1 MGGSS
6 TTRTEPWQEQKD
18 YLKTGF
24 GRAGELLREGAAPY
38 YGGPTLAGFD
48 PAQQA
53 AQASMLGYIGGPRP
67 KAMQKAAENQLLG
80 LYDVAKQAPEYA
92 MGRGNVAQQYAQS
105 GLEATQPVMGDL
117 MSGQVNY
124 AGADSPYK
132 AMANVYGQ
140 QYMSE
145 IAKNMPA
152 VRQQMV
158 EYQPGG
164 GSRGD
169 IAQANIATAAGKN
182 LAQNLA
188 GLYGG
193 AYQQAQ
199 AQRLPAA
206 QQAMAGYGAGSQ
218 AALGAGQLGLSG
230 YGQAGALS
238 GQAMGAYP
246 SLMQQPLAMYGAQ
259 ADIGAQRRAM
269 SQEAIN
275 RDMSRY
281 EYEAL
286 APQTAL
292 QQYMSNISGDYGS
305 TVRSPADNSAIIG
318 ALGSVASAFIN
329 PSDERLKENI
339 EKVGSYKGL
348 NVYEYN
354 YLWSPTKWIGFI
366 AQEVE
371 KIIPEAVLNVNGFK
385 MVDYGKIL

>member
-6 TTRTEPWQEQKD
+6 TTRTEPWAEQKE

-24 GRAGELLREGAAPY
+24 GRAGELLKEGSSPY
-38 YGGPTLAGFD
+38 YGGATLAGFD
-48 PAQQA
+48 PSQQA
-53 AQASMLGYIGGPRP
+53 AQASMLGYVGGPRP
-67 KAMQKAAENQLLG
+67 RALQKAAENQLLG
-80 LYDVAKQAPEYA
+80 LYDVSKQAPEYA

-105 GLEATQPVMGDL
+105 GLEAIQPTMADL
-117 MSGQVNY
+117 MSGGVNY

-132 AMANVYGQ
+132 AMADVYGQ

-145 IAKNMPA
+145 IAKNMPK

-169 IAQANIATAAGKN
+169 IAQAQIASAASKN

-206 QQAMAGYGAGSQ
+206 QQAMAGYGAGTQ
-218 AALGAGQLGLSG
+218 AALSAGQLGMQGLQS
-230 YGQAGALS
+230 ASDIS
-238 GQAMGAYP
+238 GQAFGAYP
-246 SLMQQPLAMYGAQ
+246 SIMGAPLSMYETQ

-269 SQEAIN
+269 TQEAIN
-275 RDMSRY
+275 QDMARY
-281 EYEAL
+281 NYEAM
-286 APQTAL
+286 APMSDL
-292 QQYMSNISGDYGS
+292 QQYMSNISGDYGGPS
-305 TVRSPADNSAIIG
+305 TSTPSALSQIGQLAGILGVISDVRA
-318 ALGSVASAFIN
+318 
-329 PSDERLKENI
+329 KENI
-339 EKVGSYKGL
+339 APVGKYKGL
-348 NVYEYN
+348 NVYDFN
-354 YLWSPTKWIGFI
+354 YKWSPERHRGLM

-371 KIIPEAVLNVNGFK
+371 QVKPEAVGEINGLK
-385 MVDYGKIL
+385 YIDYGKV

>member
-1 MGGSS
+1 MGGSAQ
-6 TTRTEPWQEQKD
+6 TRTEPWEKQKG
-18 YLKTGF
+18 YLETGF
-24 GRAGELLREGAAPY
+24 GRAGELLKEGAAPY
-38 YGGPTLAGFD
+38 YGGATLAGFD
-48 PAQQA
+48 PAQQQ
-53 AQASMLGYIGGPRP
+53 AQASILGYVGGPRP

-105 GLEATQPVMGDL
+105 GLEAIQPTMADL
-117 MSGQVNY
+117 MSGKVNY
-124 AGADSPYK
+124 AGDDSPYK
-132 AMANVYGQ
+132 AMADVYGQ
-140 QYMSE
+140 QYQSE
-145 IAKNMPA
+145 IAKNMPG

-169 IAQANIATAAGKN
+169 IAQAQIATAAGKN

-199 AQRLPAA
+199 GQRLPAA
-206 QQAMAGYGAGSQ
+206 QQAMAGYGAGTQ
-218 AALGAGQLGLSG
+218 AALGAGQLGMQG
-230 YGQAGALS
+230 FGQAGALS

-246 SLMQQPLAMYGAQ
+246 SLMQQPLGMYGAQ
-259 ADIGAQRRAM
+259 ADIGAQRRSM
-269 SQEAIN
+269 TQEAIN

-292 QQYMSNISGDYGS
+292 QQYMSTISGDYGS
-305 TVRSPADNSAIIG
+305 TVRGPSDNSAMIG
-318 ALGSVASAFIN
+318 ALGSVASAFIM
-329 PSDERLKENI
+329 SDERLKENI

-348 NVYEYN
+348 NVYKYN

-371 KIIPEAVLNVNGFK
+371 KIIPEAVFNVNGFK
-385 MVDYGKIL
+385 VINYGKIL

>member
-6 TTRTEPWQEQKD
+6 TTRTEPWAEQKE

-24 GRAGELLREGAAPY
+24 GRAGELLKEGAAPY
-38 YGGPTLAGFD
+38 YGGATLAGFD

-53 AQASMLGYIGGPRP
+53 AQAGMLGYAGGPRP

-105 GLEATQPVMGDL
+105 GLEAIQPTMADL
-117 MSGQVNY
+117 MSGDVNY

-132 AMANVYGQ
+132 AMADVYGQ

-145 IAKNMPA
+145 IAKNMPG

-169 IAQANIATAAGKN
+169 IAQANIASAAGKN

-193 AYQQAQ
+193 AYAGAQ

-206 QQAMAGYGAGSQ
+206 QQAMAGYGAGTQ
-218 AALGAGQLGLSG
+218 AALSAGQLGMQGLQS
-230 YGQAGALS
+230 ASDIS
-238 GQAMGAYP
+238 GQALGAYP
-246 SLMQQPLAMYGAQ
+246 SLMGAPLSMKQTQ
-259 ADIGAQRRAM
+259 AEVGAQRRAM
-269 SQEAIN
+269 TQEALN
-275 RDMSRY
+275 QDMARY
-281 EYEAL
+281 NYESM
-286 APQTAL
+286 APMNDL
-292 QQYMSNISGDYGS
+292 QQYMSNISGDYGGTTTQS
-305 TVRSPADNSAIIG
+305 PSALQSIGQMASIAAMFSDVR
-318 ALGSVASAFIN
+318 V
-329 PSDERLKENI
+329 KENI
-339 EKVGSYKGL
+339 APTGKTYKGHNL
-348 NVYEYN
+348 YDFN
-354 YLWSPTKWIGFI
+354 YIGNNNRYRGVM

-371 KIIPEAVLNVNGFK
+371 QTRPDAVGEVSGIKYVN
-385 MVDYGKIL
+385 YGDL

>member
-1 MGGSS
+1 
-6 TTRTEPWQEQKD
+6 
-18 YLKTGF
+18 
-24 GRAGELLREGAAPY
+24 
-38 YGGPTLAGFD
+38 
-48 PAQQA
+48 
-53 AQASMLGYIGGPRP
+53 MLGYALGPRP

-105 GLEATQPVMGDL
+105 GLEAIQPTMADL
-117 MSGQVNY
+117 MSGDVNY
-124 AGADSPYK
+124 AGTGSPYK
-132 AMANVYGQ
+132 AMADVYGQ

-169 IAQANIATAAGKN
+169 IAQANIASAAGKN

-206 QQAMAGYGAGSQ
+206 QQAMAGYGAGTQ

-230 YGQAGALS
+230 FGQAGALS

-246 SLMQQPLAMYGAQ
+246 SIMGAPLSMYQAMG
-259 ADIGAQRRAM
+259 DVGAQRRAM
-269 SQEAIN
+269 TQEAIN
-275 RDMSRY
+275 QDMARY
-281 EYEAL
+281 NYEAM
-286 APQTAL
+286 APMSDL
-292 QQYMSNISGDYGS
+292 QQYMSNISGDYGGTS
-305 TVRSPADNSAIIG
+305 TATPSALSQIG
-318 ALGSVASAFIN
+318 QMVGILGAI
-329 PSDERLKENI
+329 SDIRAKENI
-339 EKVGSYKGL
+339 TPVGKYKGM
-348 NVYEYN
+348 NVYDFN
-354 YLWSPTKWIGFI
+354 YKWSPERHRGLM

-371 KIIPEAVLNVNGFK
+371 QVKPEAVGDINGLK
-385 MVDYGKIL
+385 YIDYGKV

>member
-1 MGGSS
+1 MSS
-6 TTRTEPWQEQKD
+6 GATTRTEPWAEQKPF
-18 YLKTGF
+18 LTQGF
-24 GRAGELLREGAAPY
+24 GRARELLKEGAAPY

-53 AQASMLGYIGGPRP
+53 AQASMLGYVGGPRP

-105 GLEATQPVMGDL
+105 GLEAIQPTMADL
-117 MSGQVNY
+117 MSGDVNY

-132 AMANVYGQ
+132 AMADVYGQ
-140 QYMSE
+140 QYLSE

-169 IAQANIATAAGKN
+169 IAQANIAIAAGKN

-193 AYQQAQ
+193 AYGAAQ

-206 QQAMAGYGAGSQ
+206 QQAMAGYGAGTQ
-218 AALGAGQLGLSG
+218 AALSAGQLGMQG
-230 YGQAGALS
+230 FGQAGALS

-246 SLMQQPLAMYGAQ
+246 SLMGAPLSMMQTQ
-259 ADIGAQRRAM
+259 ADVGAQRRAM

-275 RDMSRY
+275 QDMARY
-281 EYEAL
+281 NYEAL
-286 APQTAL
+286 APQNAL
-292 QQYMSNISGDYGS
+292 QQYMANISGDYGG
-305 TVRSPADNSAIIG
+305 TTTEKPSALQSIG
-318 ALGSVASAFIN
+318 QIASIASMFG
-329 PSDERLKENI
+329 PSDIRIKENI
-339 EKVGSYKGL
+339 AFDGTWKGH
-348 NVYEYN
+348 NVYTYN
-354 YLWSPTKWIGFI
+354 FKGRDYRSRGVI
-366 AQEVE
+366 AQEVALTR
-371 KIIPEAVLNVNGFK
+371 PDAVMEIDGIKHVN
-385 MVDYGKIL
+385 YGAL